1 MKTVFKVGQKV
12 YDQVYEPDIKGEI
25 LDVNMKLSPHP
36 ITVKFGSCVRYYT
49 AEGCRGKNTI
59 KTLSTSPY
67 TIQGF
72 EQKAPAPTYEDAVK
86 WLESTEGTNIMND
99 SVFLTKGNYYTNLNE
114 CMEALKKLIVLR
126 DYYNQGWQSNYK
138 NNDKKF
144 VIYVTSNRLEKDFSV
159 AELNILT
166 FQSEEIR
173 DKFFEEQKEL
183 LEIAKPLL

>member
-1 MKTVFKVGQKV
+1 MKTIFKVGMKV

-36 ITVKFGSCVRYYT
+36 ITVQFGSCVRYYT

-72 EQKAPAPTYEDAVK
+72 EQKAPAPTVKDALE
-86 WLESTEGTNIMND
+86 WLRKND
-99 SVFLTKGNYYTNLNE
+99 GCDEFDNNYPKKENVF
-114 CMEALKKLIVLR
+114 CFEALRKLVILR
-126 DYYNQGWQSNYK
+126 DYYNEGWQPDWK
-138 NNDKKF
+138 DEEEKF
-144 VIYVTSNRLEKDFSV
+144 SINVYEGEFN
-159 AELNILT
+159 T
-166 FQSEEIR
+166 FESIECQMVLSFKTEEIR
-173 DKFFEEQKEL
+173 DKFLEEQKEL

>member
-1 MKTVFKVGQKV
+1 MKTIFKVGMKV

-36 ITVKFGSCVRYYT
+36 ITVQFGSCVRYYT

-72 EQKAPAPTYEDAVK
+72 EQKAPTPTIKDALE
-86 WLESTEGTNIMND
+86 WLRKND
-99 SVFLTKGNYYTNLNE
+99 GCDEFDNNYPKKENVF
-114 CMEALKKLIVLR
+114 CFEALRKLVILR
-126 DYYNQGWQSNYK
+126 DYYNEGWQPDWDINKVKYIIKRHGNRHFSN
-138 NNDKKF
+138 
-144 VIYVTSNRLEKDFSV
+144 IETSENHPSV
-159 AELNILT
+159 LY
-166 FQSEEIR
+166 FKSKEIR
-173 DKFFEEQKEL
+173 DKFLEDQKEL

>member
-1 MKTVFKVGQKV
+1 MKTIFKVGMKV

-36 ITVKFGSCVRYYT
+36 ITVQFGSCVRYYT

-72 EQKAPAPTYEDAVK
+72 EQKAPTPTIKDALE
-86 WLESTEGTNIMND
+86 WLRKND
-99 SVFLTKGNYYTNLNE
+99 GCDEFDNNYPKKENVF
-114 CMEALKKLIVLR
+114 CFEALRKLVILR
-126 DYYNQGWQSNYK
+126 DYYNEGWQPDWDINKVKYIIKRHGNRRFSN
-138 NNDKKF
+138 
-144 VIYVTSNRLEKDFSV
+144 IETSENHPSV
-159 AELNILT
+159 LY
-166 FQSEEIR
+166 FKSKEIR
-173 DKFFEEQKEL
+173 DKFLEEQKEL

>member
-1 MKTVFKVGQKV
+1 METVFKVGQKV

-25 LDVNMKLSPHP
+25 LDVNMKLSSHP

-72 EQKAPAPTYEDAVK
+72 EQKAPAPTIKDALE
-86 WLESTEGTNIMND
+86 WLRKND
-99 SVFLTKGNYYTNLNE
+99 GCDEFDNNYPKKENVF
-114 CMEALKKLIVLR
+114 CFEALKKLVILR
-126 DYYNQGWQSNYK
+126 DYYNEGWQPDWDDSSLKYVVYIEVDNGWNFIIDYRAK
-138 NNDKKF
+138 YPRVLHFKSKEIAKKF
-144 VIYVTSNRLEKDFSV
+144 L
-159 AELNILT
+159 
-166 FQSEEIR
+166 
-173 DKFFEEQKEL
+173 EEQKEL